1 MEMQATTAKS
11 DEAVS
16 GEWAEGP
23 RYLARQPILDLR
35 GKAHGYHVLL
45 RNGLESDIVLQSDCV
60 APARFDNT
68 VQFGLEEL
76 TGGLPAFVDCTGEN
90 LTEQLADHL
99 PPNLTVLEIRESA
112 EPVTSLVVSCQK
124 LKSLGF
130 RLALHDFAWKPGYE
144 ALLNLANYV
153 KVDFN
158 TADEK
163 TRQGRLRQMMG
174 KATALIAENI
184 ETQLQYQQ
192 AKTEGFKLFQ
202 GYFFCH
208 PTPLKSRSIPA
219 NRLFHI
225 QILNM
230 LHSPSVDFRKLSEL
244 VKQDAA
250 LTYRLLRLVNSP
262 LCAVRQEVRSI
273 ETALLAVGEDNFRH
287 IATLAIA
294 NEMSANQP
302 IEVLR
307 MAFVRGRFCEL
318 AGSQCALDPG
328 EQYLLG
334 LISLLPAMLCIP
346 MDDLT
351 PALPLRDSIREA
363 LHGTKN
369 RERKLL
375 DWLESHEI
383 GDWTTA
389 DSIAQSNCLSR
400 KQMVLYYAQ
409 SVVWADTALSS
420 IA

>member
-1 MEMQATTAKS
+1 MVMQAATANS
-11 DEAVS
+11 DELAS

-45 RNGLESDIVLQSDCV
+45 RNGLEGDFLAGSQGIAS
-60 APARFDNT
+60 ARFDNT

-76 TGGLPAFVDCTGEN
+76 TGGLPAFVDCSGED

-99 PPNLTVLEIRESA
+99 PPNLTVLEIRASA
-112 EPVTSLVVSCQK
+112 EPAPVLVAACQK

-130 RLALHDFAWKPGYE
+130 RISLHDFAWQPGYE
-144 ALLNLANYV
+144 PLIDLANYV
-153 KVDFN
+153 KIDF
-158 TADEK
+158 TSTDER
-163 TRQGRLRQMMG
+163 TRQGRLRHMMG
-174 KATALIAENI
+174 KAAALIAENI
-184 ETQLQYQQ
+184 ETQQQHQQ
-192 AKTEGFKLFQ
+192 AKAEGFKLFQ

-208 PTPLKSRSIPA
+208 PTPLKSRNIPT

-307 MAFVRGRFCEL
+307 MAFVRGRFCEM
-318 AGSQCALDPG
+318 AASQCALDPG

-334 LISLLPAMLCIP
+334 LISLLPAMLCVS

-351 PALPLRDSIREA
+351 PALPLRDNIREA

-375 DWLESHEI
+375 DWLESHEV
-383 GDWTTA
+383 GDWATSDA
-389 DSIAQSNCLSR
+389 IVQSNSLNR
-400 KQMVLYYAQ
+400 KQMVLYYSQA
-409 SVVWADTALSS
+409 VVWADSALSS